1 MTLNIMKED
10 VIVMDNIFN
19 ILYNLYTEVLYDLNI
34 GHPLSQ
40 EKIDRMWKIIHDLY
54 FVQNNFGSP
63 EKVNYLLEYYE
74 YL

>member
-1 MTLNIMKED
+1 MKED

-40 EKIDRMWKIIHDLY
+40 EKIDRM
-54 FVQNNFGSP
+54 
-63 EKVNYLLEYYE
+63 
-74 YL
+74 

>member
-1 MTLNIMKED
+1 MKEG

-19 ILYNLYTEVLYDLNI
+19 ILYNLYTEVLCDLNI

-40 EKIDRMWKIIHDLY
+40 EKIDKMWKIIHDLY
-54 FVQNNFGSP
+54 FVQNDFESP